1 MSDLRS
7 ITRHDEAPT
16 HPDGIPAGGT
26 VLVGVGNKV
35 FRVPASA
42 LAGAP
47 QSPAAYVDPESETFA
62 QDLVSALQ
70 AAGLM
75 EAAPE

>member
-7 ITRHDEAPT
+7 ITRHNEAPT
-16 HPDGIPAGGT
+16 HPDGVPDGGT
-26 VLVGVGNKV
+26 VLVGVGNRV